1 MSLEGLILSLL
12 VVLVFA
18 VFLLYPL
25 WDSSS
30 EADDDAPA
38 AESGEAST
46 ASQITVQRE
55 RLQIYY
61 DRVLAN
67 LHDLDEDHAIGK
79 LDEAD
84 YQADRERWVQRGV
97 QALKGLETLDSGQLI
112 APSDTGAAQIDEI
125 IDYHIEQTIN
135 REAADASAS

>member
-18 VFLLYPL
+18 VFLLYPF
-25 WDSSS
+25 WDSTPQQ
-30 EADDDAPA
+30 ADTAPD
-38 AESGEAST
+38 SD
-46 ASQITVQRE
+46 SQIAAQITGQRE

-67 LHDLDEDHAIGK
+67 LHDLDEDYAIGK
-79 LDEAD
+79 LDDAE
-84 YQADRERWVQRGV
+84 YRVDRERWVQRGV

-112 APSDTGAAQIDEI
+112 APSDTDAAQIDEI

-135 REAADASAS
+135 REAAPADAS